1 MKLPK
6 LSKSVIPSKTP
17 LDRYL
22 SVLVKLC
29 NICGYKILTGFCF
42 KDANKLREFLK
53 KKGRRHIQDLVK
65 RLRLIIFVEI
75 KTT

>member
-22 SVLVKLC
+22 SVLVKLW
-29 NICGYKILTGFCF
+29 NICGYKILTGFFF
-42 KDANKLREFLK
+42 KDANRLREFLK
-53 KKGRRHIQDLVK
+53 KKGQRHIKDLVK
-65 RLRLIIFVEI
+65 RLQLIIFVEI